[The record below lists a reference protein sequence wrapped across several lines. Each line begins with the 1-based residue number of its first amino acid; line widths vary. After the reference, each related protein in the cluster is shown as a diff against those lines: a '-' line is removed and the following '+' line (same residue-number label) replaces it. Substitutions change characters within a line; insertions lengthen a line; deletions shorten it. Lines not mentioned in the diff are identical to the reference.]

1 MKRSVQTIAMLCCAA
16 STACGS
22 VSKSAGPEPGTELYA
37 VATDAVREVLI
48 SSPSHKI
55 YAYRW
60 TTDQPFQLMVASR
73 DGASPE
79 QCPGGAGFE
88 QLLRAVATLPVV
100 KESEK
105 HFEDGAAWTGL
116 WLRDTN
122 LDPIEARIRI
132 PEAAGEPVVIQ
143 YGNGSVWYVWKRRLF
158 RRLNRDAR
166 TSADGSEPVNYP

>member
-1 MKRSVQTIAMLCCAA
+1 MTRAVQTFALLCCVA
-16 STACGS
+16 STACRP
-22 VSKSAGPEPGTELYA
+22 VSKSAEPEPGTELYA
-37 VATDAVREVLI
+37 VAMDAVSEVLI

-73 DGASPE
+73 DSASPE

-116 WLRDTN
+116 WLRDTTN

-143 YGNGSVWYVWKRRLF
+143 YGNRQYVVRVDAAALQTAKSGCAELGRRQ
-158 RRLNRDAR
+158 
-166 TSADGSEPVNYP
+166 